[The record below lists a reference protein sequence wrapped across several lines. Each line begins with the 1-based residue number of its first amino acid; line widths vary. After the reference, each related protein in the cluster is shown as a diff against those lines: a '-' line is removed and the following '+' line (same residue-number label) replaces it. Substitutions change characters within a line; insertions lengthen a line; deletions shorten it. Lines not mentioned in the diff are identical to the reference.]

1 MASMQWRKSP
11 QHLIE
16 TFEAVVPS
24 APAVLRKMFGYPAA
38 FVNGNM
44 FMGLFQEDMFLRLSE
59 ADRYELLQVKDA
71 RVFEPMPGRPMREY
85 VALPPALLTDLE
97 KLRPWVAK
105 ALAYGSGLKTK
116 SGKEKSKPM
125 TASSKKKKR

>member
-1 MASMQWRKSP
+1 MPSMQWRKSP
-11 QHLIE
+11 QHLVE
-16 TFEAVVPS
+16 TFESVVPS

-71 RVFEPMPGRPMREY
+71 RMFEPMPGRPMREY

-97 KLRPWVAK
+97 KLRPWVTK
-105 ALAYGSGLKTK
+105 ALAYGSGLKPK